1 MTVVYTK
8 LLFLN
13 STQTLVNTL
22 SHITAHRIQLII
34 HRRQPKPQIAMP
46 HYTLLHNLL
55 PVS

>member
-1 MTVVYTK
+1 MAVVYTK
-8 LLFLN
+8 LLFIN
-13 STQTLVNTL
+13 SAQILVNTL
-22 SHITAHRIQLII
+22 LHITAHGIQLIN